1 MFFEPGK
8 RNEIYRRGICF
19 GHTARCQ
26 RGAVTLVLAIVLLVL
41 TSMVAAYTGS
51 TILFEQ
57 KVSANEF
64 RTGQAFEAAESGLSS
79 AVAYLASRGGADKN
93 RDGVI
98 DPVYDLDGD
107 GIGDINTDT
116 FSDSSSVAVSISGTF
131 PNYAIEAVGV
141 SDDLSATRT
150 VRIIGASVDAIPNA
164 PENPL
169 TTRGVVVINGSATVH
184 NPEGH
189 STIWGGNDVD
199 LVSNNATATNVADP
213 NDSGYPTCMDTPMT
227 CGTTRSSTKVA
238 IGMDVIENDSSL
250 ANLTESQMFQNFFG
264 SSMAN
269 YRASRVTLEVAAAN
283 ANNLST
289 DDASPGVHLATGEVI
304 WVEGD
309 TVLENITTV
318 GCAVPVTGAG
328 NCDDSDLD
336 PSVLIIN
343 GNLETKG
350 TPTFYGIVFV
360 VGSIFLGGNNTVH
373 GAMVVSGEIQSTTG
387 GSLDIWYNSDMLNWS
402 RDNGPLAGSPG
413 SWRDW

>member
-8 RNEIYRRGICF
+8 RDEIYRRGICF
-19 GHTARCQ
+19 GPTARCQ

-64 RTGQAFEAAESGLSS
+64 RAGQAFEAAESGLSS

-116 FSDSSSVAVSISGTF
+116 FSDNSSVAVSIGGTF

-150 VRIIGASVDAIPNA
+150 VRMIGASVDALPN
-164 PENPL
+164 PPQNPL
-169 TTRGVVVINGSATVH
+169 TTRGEIVINGSATVH

-189 STIWGGNDVD
+189 STIWGGDNVD
-199 LVSNNATATNVADP
+199 LGSNNATATNVADP
-213 NDSGYPTCMDTPMT
+213 NDPGYPTCMDTPMT

-238 IGMDVIENDSSL
+238 IGMDVLENDSSL
-250 ANLTESQMFQNFFG
+250 ANLTEAQMFQNFFG

-269 YRASRVTLEVAAAN
+269 YRESRVTLEVDAVN

-289 DDASPGVHLATGEVI
+289 DNANPGVHLATGEVI

-309 TVLENITTV
+309 AVLENITTV
-318 GCAVPVTGAG
+318 GWAAPVTGAG
-328 NCDDSDLD
+328 DCDAADLD
-336 PSVLIIN
+336 PSVMIIN
-343 GNLETKG
+343 GDLETKG
-350 TPTFYGIVFV
+350 TPTFYGIVYV
-360 VGSIFLGGNNTVH
+360 IGSIFLGGNNTAH
-373 GAMVVSGEIQSTTG
+373 GAMVVSGQIQNSTG
-387 GSLDIWYNSDMLNWS
+387 GSLDIWYNSSLLDLS

>member
-8 RNEIYRRGICF
+8 RDEIYRRGICF
-19 GHTARCQ
+19 GPTARCQ

-64 RTGQAFEAAESGLSS
+64 RAGQAFEAAESGLSS

-116 FSDSSSVAVSISGTF
+116 FSDNSSVAVSIGGTF

-150 VRIIGASVDAIPNA
+150 VRMIGASVDALPN
-164 PENPL
+164 PPQNPL
-169 TTRGVVVINGSATVH
+169 TTRGEIVINGSATVH

-189 STIWGGNDVD
+189 STIWGGDNVD
-199 LVSNNATATNVADP
+199 LGSNNATATNVADP
-213 NDSGYPTCMDTPMT
+213 NDPGYPTCMDTPMT

-238 IGMDVIENDSSL
+238 IGMDVLENDSSL
-250 ANLTESQMFQNFFG
+250 ANLTEAQMFQNFFG

-269 YRASRVTLEVAAAN
+269 YRESRVTLEVDAVN

-289 DDASPGVHLATGEVI
+289 DNANPGVHLATGEVI

-309 TVLENITTV
+309 AVLENITTV
-318 GCAVPVTGAG
+318 GCAAPVTGAG
-328 NCDDSDLD
+328 DCDAADLD
-336 PSVLIIN
+336 PSVMIIN
-343 GNLETKG
+343 GDLETKG
-350 TPTFYGIVFV
+350 TPTFYGIVYV
-360 VGSIFLGGNNTVH
+360 IGSIFLGGNNTAH
-373 GAMVVSGEIQSTTG
+373 GAMVVSGQIQNSTG
-387 GSLDIWYNSDMLNWS
+387 GSLDIWYNSSLLDLS